1 MLAVCVLGVLG
12 LRTFVCDLFRVNS
25 SSMAPSIWPGELVLV
40 SYDRSRPERLEPIV
54 VDHEDEFVTKR
65 AVGIGGVAGET
76 ILIESTGDV
85 RIDGRYM
92 SPEVLRT
99 RILLF
104 DQDLH
109 PVDEHF
115 ARGSSGGDPWR
126 EEGDVLVL
134 DASGIARGHEAGLL
148 RYHTRLRDHYLARDG
163 SLVEGLGSVS
173 DAAVEFDVR
182 LVGDEGVIRVGLVEG
197 GDTFWLEIELA
208 GESAR
213 VALLRHPPAPVRGDP
228 REVRSG
234 AADVL
239 AEASTALRLGD
250 WVRVALDNIDNHI
263 TASYGDVDLAVS
275 YERNGPSLGLGMGNR
290 VKLGGEGCV
299 IEVRSLRVWRDMHY
313 TARGRYAVGM
323 RYSLESGKLFLL
335 GDNSASSRDSREYGP
350 VDEDQLIGRPVMVVW
365 PPSAIR
371 WLR

>member
-1 MLAVCVLGVLG
+1 MLGVLG
-12 LRTFVCDLFRVNS
+12 LRTFVCDLFRVSS

-40 SYDRSRPERLEPIV
+40 SYDRSRPGRLEPIV

-65 AVGIGGVAGET
+65 VVGIGGAAGET
-76 ILIESTGDV
+76 ILIEATGDV
-85 RIDGRYM
+85 RIDGHHI
-92 SPEVLRT
+92 SPGVLRP

-115 ARGSSGGDPWR
+115 ARGSSAGDPWR
-126 EEGDVLVL
+126 DEGGVLAL
-134 DASGIARGHEAGLL
+134 DASAIARGHEAGLL

-163 SLVEGLGSVS
+163 SLIEGLGSVS

-182 LVGDEGVIRVGLVEG
+182 VVSAEGVIRVGLLEG
-197 GDTFWLEIELA
+197 GDTFWLEVELD

-213 VALLRHPPAPVRGDP
+213 VALLRHPPGLVREEGLPGGGD
-228 REVRSG
+228 EG
-234 AADVL
+234 ADVL
-239 AEASTALRLGD
+239 AEASTSLRPGG
-250 WVRVALDNIDNHI
+250 WTRVALGNIDNHI
-263 TASYGDVDLAVS
+263 TASFGDVDLAVS
-275 YERNGPSLGLGMGNR
+275 YERNSPSLGLGLGNR

-335 GDNSASSRDSREYGP
+335 GDNSANSRDSREYGP
-350 VDEDQLIGRPVMVVW
+350 VDEDQLVGRPVMVVW